1 MTLPNFLI
9 IGAAKA
15 GTTTLH
21 AYLRPHPE
29 IFMPARKELRYFAYK
44 GSGDDYAYPV
54 KTRAEY
60 ESYFAAAGDVPAIG
74 EASPQYLRS
83 PVAAQRIA
91 AELPG
96 CRLVVSLRNPVEQA
110 FSAYLMG
117 LRNGKVAPGT
127 RFLPALAEH
136 PVLARGYAG
145 DLARYFELFER
156 SRVHVIRF
164 EDLVRDPLAAAQ
176 GVCGFLGVAT
186 DFAPAVEKVSN
197 PGGLPKNRL
206 LHRVLADKR
215 VMDFGKRYLPERW
228 LDAAKKV
235 RNDNLEKQRMTPEE
249 RAAAM
254 ALLRGDILR
263 TGDLVHLDLS
273 AWLRGPDSSGA
284 ASGGAPAPRTP
295 AAPVADGRQGLSHAC
310 D

>member
-29 IFMPARKELRYFAYK
+29 IYMPARKELRYFAYK
-44 GSGDDYAYPV
+44 GWGDDYVFPV
-54 KTRAEY
+54 KTRTEY
-60 ESYFAAAGDVPAIG
+60 EGYFADAGAAAAIG

-83 PVAAQRIA
+83 SVAPQRISG
-91 AELPG
+91 EIPG
-96 CRLVVSLRNPVEQA
+96 CRIIVSLRNPVEQA

-117 LRNGKVAPGT
+117 LRDGKVAPGT
-127 RFLPALAEH
+127 RFVPALAEY
-136 PVLARGYAG
+136 PVLARGYAE
-145 DLARYFELFER
+145 DLARYLEFFER
-156 SRVHVIRF
+156 EQIHIIRF
-164 EDLVRDPLAAAQ
+164 EDLVHDPLAVAQ
-176 GVCGFLGVAT
+176 GVYGFLGVAP
-186 DFAPAVEKVSN
+186 DFAPVVEKVSN

-215 VMDFGKRYLPERW
+215 VMDFGKRYLPERL

-235 RNDNLEKQRMTPEE
+235 RNDNLEKQRMTSEE

-254 ALLRGDILR
+254 ALLRDDIVR
-263 TGDLVHLDLS
+263 TGELTRLDLS
-273 AWLRGPDSSGA
+273 AWLRGSE
-284 ASGGAPAPRTP
+284 ASGGRLPPEANAE
-295 AAPVADGRQGLSHAC
+295 QGLSHQGPESKSGGR
-310 D
+310 

>member
-44 GSGDDYAYPV
+44 GSGDDYAFPV

-60 ESYFAAAGDVPAIG
+60 EGYFAEAGAAKAVG

-83 PVAAQRIA
+83 AVAAQRIR
-91 AELPG
+91 EEIPG
-96 CRLVVSLRNPVEQA
+96 CRIVVSLRNPVEQA

-117 LRNGKVAPGT
+117 LRNGKVAPGMGFT
-127 RFLPALAEH
+127 EALATH
-136 PVLARGYAG
+136 PVLGRGYAE
-145 DLARYFELFER
+145 DIERYFSLFAREQI
-156 SRVHVIRF
+156 HIIRF
-164 EDLVRDPLAAAQ
+164 ETLVRDPLPVAQ
-176 GVCGFLGVAT
+176 ALYGFLGVAP
-186 DFAPAVEKVSN
+186 DFAPEVEQVSN
-197 PGGLPKNRL
+197 PGGLPKNRF
-206 LHRVLADKR
+206 LHRLLADKR

-228 LDAAKKV
+228 LDRAKKV
-235 RNDNLEKQRMTPEE
+235 RNDNLEKQRMTPGE

-254 ALLRGDILR
+254 AMLEGDILR
-263 TGDLVHLDLS
+263 TGELVGLDLS
-273 AWLRGPDSSGA
+273 SWLRMPEASGTGAGPGAGGA
-284 ASGGAPAPRTP
+284 AAAAPAKAT
-295 AAPVADGRQGLSHAC
+295 AAR
-310 D
+310 